1 MIKAEIYYKPNKAI
15 KISSKFTIP
24 KIMEIL
30 EILMNLDYL
39 EFSKSFQEEIQNVI
53 KTGEIFN
60 KKNEP
65 PVNFREKF
73 HNYINTNLDCEK
85 NRHRYSVVWL
95 FTKAVYNEKTKFI
108 LTEKEERDLVNKALD
123 FNFNA
128 FIYNHVIY
136 GGNRIIIDKSE
147 MIDFLHF
154 VNTYYKAEIKIFEI
168 FNYTDSKYFVSFY
181 WESKFI
187 EQKPN
192 NENILIRY
200 IQSDDLKPETFF
212 KKVNKPSKVKK

>member
-1 MIKAEIYYKPNKAI
+1 MIKAEIYYKSNKAI

-39 EFSKSFQEEIQNVI
+39 EFSKSFQKEIQKVI

-73 HNYINTNLDCEK
+73 HNYINTILDCEK

-95 FTKAVYNEKTKFI
+95 FTKAVYNEKSKFI

-123 FNFNA
+123 FNFNVSA
-128 FIYNHVIY
+128 HNDIIF
-136 GGNRIIIDKSE
+136 GNRIIIDKSE

-168 FNYTDSKYFVSFY
+168 FNYTGSKYSVSFY

-212 KKVNKPSKVKK
+212 KKVNKSSKVKK

>member
-39 EFSKSFQEEIQNVI
+39 EFSKSFQEEIQKAI

-60 KKNEP
+60 KKNES
-65 PVNFREKF
+65 PVDFREKF
-73 HNYINTNLDCEK
+73 HNYLNTIFDCEK
-85 NRHRYSVVWL
+85 NRHRYSVVWS
-95 FTKAVYNEKTKFI
+95 FIEAVYNEKSKFI
-108 LTEKEERDLVNKALD
+108 LTEKEERELVDKALD

-128 FIYNHVIY
+128 FTYNDIY
-136 GGNRIIIDKSE
+136 GNRIIIDKSE

-154 VNTYYKAEIKIFEI
+154 VDTYYKAEIKIFEI
-168 FNYTDSKYFVSFY
+168 FNYTSSKYYISFY
-181 WESKFI
+181 WENKFI

-212 KKVNKPSKVKK
+212 KKVNKLSKVKK

>member
-1 MIKAEIYYKPNKAI
+1 M
-15 KISSKFTIP
+15 
-24 KIMEIL
+24 
-30 EILMNLDYL
+30 
-39 EFSKSFQEEIQNVI
+39 
-53 KTGEIFN
+53 
-60 KKNEP
+60 
-65 PVNFREKF
+65 
-73 HNYINTNLDCEK
+73 
-85 NRHRYSVVWL
+85 VWL
-95 FTKAVYNEKTKFI
+95 FTKAVYNEKSKFI
-108 LTEKEERDLVNKALD
+108 LTEKEERDLVDKALD

-128 FIYNHVIY
+128 YTYNDVIY
-136 GGNRIIIDKSE
+136 GNRIIIDKSE

-154 VNTYYKAEIKIFEI
+154 VDTYYKTEIKIFEI
-168 FNYTDSKYFVSFY
+168 FNHTSSKYSIAFY

>member
-1 MIKAEIYYKPNKAI
+1 MIKAEIYYKSNKAI

-39 EFSKSFQEEIQNVI
+39 EFSKSFQEEIQKVI

-60 KKNEP
+60 KKNELIDA
-65 PVNFREKF
+65 FREKF
-73 HNYINTNLDCEK
+73 HNYLNTIFDCEK

-95 FTKAVYNEKTKFI
+95 FTKAVYNEKSKFI
-108 LTEKEERDLVNKALD
+108 LTEKEKRDLVDKALD

-128 FIYNHVIY
+128 FTYNDIY
-136 GGNRIIIDKSE
+136 GNRIIIDKSE

-154 VNTYYKAEIKIFEI
+154 VDTYYKEEIKIFEI
-168 FNYTDSKYFVSFY
+168 FNYTSSRYYISFY
-181 WESKFI
+181 WENKFI

-212 KKVNKPSKVKK
+212 KKVNKLSKVKK

>member
-1 MIKAEIYYKPNKAI
+1 MTKAEIYYKPNKTI

-39 EFSKSFQEEIQNVI
+39 EFSKSFQEEIQNSI
-53 KTGEIFN
+53 KTGKIFN
-60 KKNEP
+60 KKDEP
-65 PVNFREKF
+65 VSFREKF
-73 HNYINTNLDCEK
+73 HHYLITNLDCEK
-85 NRHRYSVVWL
+85 NKHRYSVVWL
-95 FTKAVYNEKTKFI
+95 FTKAVYNEKSKFI

-123 FNFNA
+123 FNFNVSTHNDII
-128 FIYNHVIY
+128 F
-136 GGNRIIIDKSE
+136 GNRIIIDKSE

-154 VNTYYKAEIKIFEI
+154 VDTYYKTEIKIFEI
-168 FNYTDSKYFVSFY
+168 FYYAVGSKYSISFY

>member
-1 MIKAEIYYKPNKAI
+1 MTKAEIYYKPNKTI

-39 EFSKSFQEEIQNVI
+39 EFSKSFQEEIQNSI
-53 KTGEIFN
+53 KTGKIFN
-60 KKNEP
+60 KKGEP
-65 PVNFREKF
+65 VSFREKF
-73 HNYINTNLDCEK
+73 HNYLNTNLDCEK
-85 NRHRYSVVWL
+85 NKHRYSVVWL
-95 FTKAVYNEKTKFI
+95 FTKAVYNEKSKFI

-128 FIYNHVIY
+128 FTYNDIY
-136 GGNRIIIDKSE
+136 GNRIIIDKSE

-154 VNTYYKAEIKIFEI
+154 VDTYYKAEIKIFEI
-168 FNYTDSKYFVSFY
+168 FNYTSSRYYISFY
-181 WESKFI
+181 WENKFI

-212 KKVNKPSKVKK
+212 KKVNKLSKVKNDF

>member
-1 MIKAEIYYKPNKAI
+1 MIKAEIYYKSNEAI

-39 EFSKSFQEEIQNVI
+39 EFSKSFQEEIQKAI

-60 KKNEP
+60 KKNESL
-65 PVNFREKF
+65 VDYREKF
-73 HNYINTNLDCEK
+73 HNYLNTIFDCEK

-95 FTKAVYNEKTKFI
+95 FIEAVYNEKSKFI
-108 LTEKEERDLVNKALD
+108 LTEKEERELVDKALD

-128 FIYNHVIY
+128 FTYNDIY
-136 GGNRIIIDKSE
+136 GNRIIIDKSE
-147 MIDFLHF
+147 MLDFLHF
-154 VNTYYKAEIKIFEI
+154 VDTYYKAEIKIFEI
-168 FNYTDSKYFVSFY
+168 VNYTSSKYYISFY
-181 WESKFI
+181 WENKFI

>member
-39 EFSKSFQEEIQNVI
+39 EFSKSFQEEIQKAI

-60 KKNEP
+60 KKNESL
-65 PVNFREKF
+65 VDYREKF
-73 HNYINTNLDCEK
+73 HNYLNTIFDCEK

-95 FTKAVYNEKTKFI
+95 FIEAVYNEKSKFI
-108 LTEKEERDLVNKALD
+108 LTEKEERELVDKALD

-128 FIYNHVIY
+128 FTYNDIY
-136 GGNRIIIDKSE
+136 GNRIIIDKSE
-147 MIDFLHF
+147 MLDFLHF
-154 VNTYYKAEIKIFEI
+154 VDTYYKAEIKIFEI
-168 FNYTDSKYFVSFY
+168 FNYTGSKYSVLFY

>member
-39 EFSKSFQEEIQNVI
+39 EFSKSFQKEIQKVI

-60 KKNEP
+60 KKNES

-73 HNYINTNLDCEK
+73 HNYINTILDCEK

-95 FTKAVYNEKTKFI
+95 FTKAVYNEKSKFI
-108 LTEKEERDLVNKALD
+108 LTEKEERDLVDKALD

-128 FIYNHVIY
+128 YTDNDVMW
-136 GGNRIIIDKSE
+136 GNRIIIDKNE

-154 VNTYYKAEIKIFEI
+154 VDTYYKAEIKIFGI
-168 FNYTDSKYFVSFY
+168 FNYSSKYSISFY

-187 EQKPN
+187 KQKPN

>member
-39 EFSKSFQEEIQNVI
+39 EFSKSFQEEIQKAI

-73 HNYINTNLDCEK
+73 HNYINTIFDCEK

-95 FTKAVYNEKTKFI
+95 FTKAVYNEKSKFI
-108 LTEKEERDLVNKALD
+108 LTEKEERDLVDKALD

-128 FIYNHVIY
+128 YTYNDVIY
-136 GGNRIIIDKSE
+136 GNRIIIDKSE

-154 VNTYYKAEIKIFEI
+154 VDTYYKAEIKIFEI
-168 FNYTDSKYFVSFY
+168 FNYTSSKYYISFY
-181 WESKFI
+181 WENKFI

-212 KKVNKPSKVKK
+212 KKVNKLSKVKK

>member
-1 MIKAEIYYKPNKAI
+1 MIKAEIYYKQNKAI

-39 EFSKSFQEEIQNVI
+39 EFSKSFQKEIQKVI

-73 HNYINTNLDCEK
+73 HNYINTILDCEK

-95 FTKAVYNEKTKFI
+95 FTKAVYNEKSKFI
-108 LTEKEERDLVNKALD
+108 LTEKEERDLVDKALD

-128 FIYNHVIY
+128 YTDNDVMW
-136 GGNRIIIDKSE
+136 GNRIIIDKNE

-154 VNTYYKAEIKIFEI
+154 VDTYYKAEIKIFGI
-168 FNYTDSKYFVSFY
+168 FNYSSKYSISFY

-187 EQKPN
+187 KQKPN

>member
-1 MIKAEIYYKPNKAI
+1 MIKAEIYYKPNKTI

-39 EFSKSFQEEIQNVI
+39 EFSKSFQEEIQNSI
-53 KTGEIFN
+53 KTGKIFN
-60 KKNEP
+60 KKGEP
-65 PVNFREKF
+65 VSFREKF
-73 HNYINTNLDCEK
+73 HNYLNTNLDCEK
-85 NRHRYSVVWL
+85 NKHRYSVVWL
-95 FTKAVYNEKTKFI
+95 FTKAVYNEKSKFI

-123 FNFNA
+123 FNFNVSA
-128 FIYNHVIY
+128 HNDIIF
-136 GGNRIIIDKSE
+136 GNRIIIDKSE

-154 VNTYYKAEIKIFEI
+154 VDTYYKTEIKIFEI
-168 FNYTDSKYFVSFY
+168 FYYAGVSKYSILFY

>member
-39 EFSKSFQEEIQNVI
+39 EFSKSFQKEIQKVI

-73 HNYINTNLDCEK
+73 HNYINTILDCEK
-85 NRHRYSVVWL
+85 NRHRYSVGWL
-95 FTKAVYNEKTKFI
+95 FTRAVYNEKSKFI
-108 LTEKEERDLVNKALD
+108 LTEKEERDLVDKALD

-128 FIYNHVIY
+128 YTDNDVMW
-136 GGNRIIIDKSE
+136 GNRIIIDKNE

-154 VNTYYKAEIKIFEI
+154 VDTYYKAEIKIFGI
-168 FNYTDSKYFVSFY
+168 FYYSSKYSISIY

-187 EQKPN
+187 KQKPN